1 MMYAGHGWRMT
12 PEHRHTPEEEKRIRD
27 AALDRTIEAT
37 FPASDSPSSLPNPD
51 DDDAIQPRHDDADTA
66 KEDR

>member
-1 MMYAGHGWRMT
+1 MS

-27 AALDRTIEAT
+27 AALDQTIEAT

-51 DDDAIQPRHDDADTA
+51 DDEAIQPGNDDSETA
-66 KEDR
+66 EEDC

>member
-1 MMYAGHGWRMT
+1 MS

-27 AALDRTIEAT
+27 AALDQTIEAT

-51 DDDAIQPRHDDADTA
+51 DDESTQPGNDDGETA
-66 KEDR
+66 ENDC